1 MDSNDG
7 TPRRGGDPFAPLHK
21 AIKRGKRH
29 GGNIKITIKPAD
41 GMVMNINASDVTSQM
56 IFQTSKKD
64 YDPNATAAKKQLTD
78 LLSKIHQT
86 NAMPPPDLPLE

>member
-78 LLSKIHQT
+78 LLSKIH
-86 NAMPPPDLPLE
+86 